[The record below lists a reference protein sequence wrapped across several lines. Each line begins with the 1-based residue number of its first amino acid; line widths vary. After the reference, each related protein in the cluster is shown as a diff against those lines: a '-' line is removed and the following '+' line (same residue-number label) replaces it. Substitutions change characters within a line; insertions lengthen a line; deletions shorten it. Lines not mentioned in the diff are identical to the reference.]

1 MGIIL
6 GNSGLGKTRLA
17 EFYVSQTPRIS
28 RSVADK
34 VPVVLVRCPT
44 RFSESG
50 FYAAILCALG
60 AHVQTGVN
68 ANRLKLRLQELLLQ
82 HEVEIVL
89 IDEIQDGIPQSGVK
103 DRSQIIK
110 SLKFLT
116 DETDCAV
123 LMLGI
128 CTAGTL
134 YEHEEQIR
142 SRCRNPFFVQPFAYT
157 NKEDKTYWLQ
167 FLLRIFMDIR
177 VPIPNSMDFGDRLM
191 TATRGD
197 LRNLERLI
205 ADLKHLYPEP
215 PSTAEATTE
224 ALARVWS
231 TCYYSSSLNQPN
243 PFELDMAAVKDGL
256 TQLNA
261 ALQTA
266 GAPQHG
272 NTDGHSRARS

>member
-1 MGIIL
+1 MGMIL
-6 GNSGLGKTRLA
+6 GNSGIGKTRLA
-17 EFYVSQTPRIS
+17 DFYVSQKPRVLGN
-28 RSVADK
+28 VADK
-34 VPVVLVRCPT
+34 IPVLLVRCPT

-50 FYAAILCALG
+50 FYASILCALG

-68 ANRLKLRLQELLLQ
+68 ANRLKLRLLELLVQ

-142 SRCRNPFFVQPFAYT
+142 SRCRNPFFLQPFGYT
-157 NKEDKTYWLQ
+157 TKEDKTYWLQ

-177 VPIPNSMDFGDRLM
+177 VPIPNSIDFGDRLM

-205 ADLKHLYPEP
+205 ADLMHLYPDV
-215 PSTAEATTE
+215 PSTAAQTTE

-231 TCYYSSSLNQPN
+231 KCYYSSSINQPN
-243 PFELDMAAVKDGL
+243 PFELDMAAVKDRL
-256 TQLNA
+256 TQLNS
-261 ALQTA
+261 ALQTT
-266 GAPQHG
+266 GSPQHG
-272 NTDGHSRARS
+272 NIDGHSRARS